1 MVLMICEL
9 CGKDITF
16 CRKVT
21 IEGVQLEVCS
31 ECAKF
36 GVEAKKEEPKE
47 QGPRPIDT
55 QRLEFRERRGKP
67 KDVYESGGKEE
78 LTDDYGVRIRNAR
91 STRGM
96 TLKDLAMKINERATV
111 LSKVEAGQMTPDD
124 KVVKKLEK
132 ELGIKLK
139 EKVADVLAGK
149 ESKSASLSLADLIKM
164 QKEKKQA

>member
-1 MVLMICEL
+1 MMICEL

-47 QGPRPIDT
+47 QGPRPIVT

-91 STRGM
+91 SKRGM

>member
-47 QGPRPIDT
+47 QGPRPIVT

-91 STRGM
+91 SKRGM

>member
-1 MVLMICEL
+1 MMICEL

-47 QGPRPIDT
+47 QGPRPMVAR
-55 QRLEFRERRGKP
+55 RLEFRERRGKP